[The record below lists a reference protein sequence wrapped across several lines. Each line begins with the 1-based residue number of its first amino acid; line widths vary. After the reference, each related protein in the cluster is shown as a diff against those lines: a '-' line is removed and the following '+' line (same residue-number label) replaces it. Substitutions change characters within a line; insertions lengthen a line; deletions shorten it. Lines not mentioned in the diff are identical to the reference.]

1 MKFQSILISIII
13 TILITSCNN
22 DVFIDRADTSIST
35 SVLPSDGG
43 TAYLKIK
50 QDIESFYAEITR
62 KAKDGDTYYLANFN
76 GGIENRVYYNDSLLY
91 ITAERIS
98 KDTYQI
104 GVIHNYYPD
113 TIAIDV
119 ELRTEFSEEKLSLSI
134 EPRGNIKLGEVEIP
148 HENTWGVENETSVV
162 FGMTFLNG
170 TDAIKEYTFKGQ
182 DYPVKVYF
190 SFWDDNYLNLF
201 PKDDVP
207 KVNFK
212 IYDMFTNT
220 TFKGSPE
227 LSKTAQDLEGYEL
240 KWSSDMDSTF
250 QVNPFE
256 NIGIRQ
262 LVNIEKRSYD
272 YVLPVYN
279 DDNKK
284 ILEFRG
290 KLWLEIPERF
300 EVQTY

>member
-1 MKFQSILISIII
+1 MKFHTIIYSLIL
-13 TILITSCNN
+13 TILTTSCNN
-22 DVFIDRADTSIST
+22 EVFIDRPDINIST
-35 SVLPSDGG
+35 DILPSDGG

-50 QDIESFYAEITR
+50 QDIESFHAEITR
-62 KAKDGDTYYLANFN
+62 KAKDGDTYYLAHFN
-76 GGIENRVYYNDSLLY
+76 GGIDNRVYYNDSLLY

-104 GVIHNYYPD
+104 GVKHNYYPD

-119 ELRTEFSEEKLSLSI
+119 ELRTEFSEEKLSLLI

-148 HENTWGVENETSVV
+148 HENTWGVESETDVV
-162 FGMTFLNG
+162 FGLTYLNG
-170 TDAIKEYTFKGQ
+170 TGAVSEYTFKGQ

-212 IYDMFTNT
+212 IYDMFTNMT
-220 TFKGSPE
+220 YKGSPK
-227 LSKTAQDLEGYEL
+227 LSKTSQDLEGYSM
-240 KWSSDMDSTF
+240 KWTSEMDSTF
-250 QVNPFE
+250 HVKPYE
-256 NIGIRQ
+256 DIGIRQ

-279 DDNKK
+279 DKNEQ

-290 KLWLEIPERF
+290 KLLLEIPEGF